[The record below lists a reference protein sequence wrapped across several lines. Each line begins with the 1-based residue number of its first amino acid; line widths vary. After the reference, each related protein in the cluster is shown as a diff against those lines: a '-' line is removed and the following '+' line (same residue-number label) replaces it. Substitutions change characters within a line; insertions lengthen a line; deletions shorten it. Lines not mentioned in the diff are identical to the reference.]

1 MFICIETEN
10 WDQEDVVDGIVLH
23 ICYIVITIVAQ
34 NENQP
39 GTVCSLGTVQF
50 TDM

>member
-1 MFICIETEN
+1 MVRNLISVE
-10 WDQEDVVDGIVLH
+10 IVLY
-23 ICYIVITIVAQ
+23 IYYIVITIVAQ

-39 GTVCSLGTVQF
+39 GTVCSLSTVQF